1 MGDNRFSGIL
11 GIIGVI
17 GCLAA
22 YFILKNIFPV
32 LAMTLLVGSILYVV
46 FIIAVIVAVI
56 EMAFKKPTEKE
67 GDQTL
72 GEVTILQKEGRA
84 KLIELRRIGMQI
96 KHQTIRKENNE
107 ICDAA
112 NKIIGEL
119 KNNKESVPEIRSFLN
134 YYLPT
139 LGKILKNYEKLE
151 DSGVVE
157 EEMTKNTIKCLGNIR
172 AAVEKQY
179 QNLFEKYVLDMT
191 IEIEALTLA
200 CKRDRLILEDDESED
215 EKITSTF

>member
-1 MGDNRFSGIL
+1 MEDNKFSGIL
-11 GIIGVI
+11 GIVGVI
-17 GCLAA
+17 GCLVA

-32 LAMTLLVGSILYVV
+32 LATTLLVGSILFIV

-56 EMAFKKPTEKE
+56 AMAFRKPTEKE

-72 GEVTILQKEGRA
+72 REVTGLQKEGRA

-96 KHQTIRKENNE
+96 KHQTIRKENDE

-119 KNNKESVPEIRSFLN
+119 KNHKESVPEIRRFLN

-157 EEMTKNTIKCLGNIR
+157 EEMTKNTIKCLVDIKS
-172 AAVEKQY
+172 AMKKQY
-179 QNLFEKYVLDMT
+179 QNLFEKYVFDMT
-191 IEIEALTLA
+191 IEMEALTLA
-200 CKRDRLILEDDESED
+200 CKRDGLILEDDELED
-215 EKITSTF
+215 EKITLTF